1 MPSHSTTVAVA
12 RPSPLDGS
20 VVSTPV
26 RALEA
31 ALHGVAHMGT
41 AVAETVRAAVA
52 VAPRSDSDSSDDSG
66 AEGANTATDGFE
78 TWAPGA
84 KILRTLREARRRR
97 THTAAQGGAV
107 EVPWGHR

>member
-1 MPSHSTTVAVA
+1 MPSNSATVAVA

-52 VAPRSDSDSSDDSG
+52 VAPRSDSVSSDDSG

-78 TWAPGA
+78 TLAPGA
-84 KILRTLREARRRR
+84 KLRTLREARRRR

>member
-1 MPSHSTTVAVA
+1 MPSNSATVAVA
-12 RPSPLDGS
+12 RPSPLDGI

-66 AEGANTATDGFE
+66 AEGANTATDDGFE

-84 KILRTLREARRRR
+84 KLRTLREARRRR